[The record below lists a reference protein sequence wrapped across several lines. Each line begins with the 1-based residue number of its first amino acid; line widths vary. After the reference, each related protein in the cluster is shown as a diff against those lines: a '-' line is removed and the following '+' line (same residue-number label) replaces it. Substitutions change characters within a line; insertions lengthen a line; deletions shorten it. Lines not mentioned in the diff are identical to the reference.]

1 MSTNTHKHDD
11 YEKNGTIG
19 TADIVTKSEQSG
31 APSHGAEHAPE
42 QTLQAPESN
51 PSTIPFGTPTTPITP
66 ITIDEDARDTLDRYF
81 YDNPLSPIRIY
92 ITTKSP
98 KGPKLAMRPDAQT
111 DKDLAFEAEEYTFLI
126 SPHLAQQLG
135 HIRIAAYDMGF
146 QVIPEHPLIQR
157 GAHQ

>member
-1 MSTNTHKHDD
+1 MSTNTQKHDD
-11 YEKNGTIG
+11 YGKKGTIG
-19 TADIVTKSEQSG
+19 AVDALEKSEQSG
-31 APSHGAEHAPE
+31 APSRGAEHAPE
-42 QTLQAPESN
+42 QAQKASECNQHAHHLGAPS
-51 PSTIPFGTPTTPITP
+51 PSGTP

-92 ITTKSP
+92 ITTQSP

-111 DKDLAFEAEEYTFLI
+111 DKDLAFEAEDYTFLI

-146 QVIPEHPLIQR
+146 QVIPEHPLAQR
-157 GAHQ
+157 SAHQ